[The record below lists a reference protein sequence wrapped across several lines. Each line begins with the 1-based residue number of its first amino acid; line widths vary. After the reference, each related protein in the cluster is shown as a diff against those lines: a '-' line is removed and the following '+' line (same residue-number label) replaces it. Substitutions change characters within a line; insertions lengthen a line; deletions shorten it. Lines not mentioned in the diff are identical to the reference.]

1 MSIKTTFIIGAGAS
15 KEANLPTGY
24 ELKGKISRLLDIK
37 FDHHKQTSG
46 DYIITNALENHV
58 KLPDGRNGDI
68 NPFLHEAWHIKEAL
82 PLAISIDNFIDAH
95 KENTKIELCGKLGI
109 IRSILDAEKGSL
121 LYINRDNVNNT
132 IHFSSLEKSWYIPF
146 FQLLTENC
154 RAEDL
159 KDRFKL
165 ISLIVFNYDR
175 CIEHFLKHAIQNYY
189 RIPQADA
196 EALVKSIEIYHPY
209 GSIGNLPW
217 MDHHNSM
224 EFGTEPNGMQLLGL
238 SNQIKTFT
246 EGTDPN
252 SSEILAIRQH
262 MVNTKRIVFI
272 GFAFHKLNMEL
283 ITPDDLNNVKTLE
296 IRCYA
301 TTYGIS
307 ESDKNVINDQ
317 IDTLYENKINKNMA
331 NLHAGPF
338 FNEFWRSLS
347 F

>member
-1 MSIKTTFIIGAGAS
+1 MSIKTTFVIGAGAS

-24 ELKGKISRLLDIK
+24 ELKGTISRLLDIK
-37 FDHHKQTSG
+37 FDFHQQKSG
-46 DYIITNALENHV
+46 DYIITHALINHV

-68 NPFLHEAWHIKEAL
+68 NPYLHEAWHIKEAL

-95 KENTKIELCGKLGI
+95 KENTKIELCGKLAI
-109 IRSILDAEKGSL
+109 VRSILDAEKGST
-121 LYINRDNVNNT
+121 LYVNRDNVNNT
-132 IHFSSLEKSWYIPF
+132 INFPSLEKSWYIPF

-154 RAEDL
+154 SAEDL
-159 KDRFKL
+159 EERFKS
-165 ISLIVFNYDR
+165 IALIVFNYDR
-175 CIEHFLKHAIQNYY
+175 CVEHFLKHAIQNYY
-189 RIPQADA
+189 RIPQTEA
-196 EALVKSIEIYHPY
+196 EALVSSIEIYHPY

-217 MDHHNSM
+217 MERHNSM
-224 EFGTEPNGMQLLGL
+224 DFGAEPNGAQLLEL
-238 SNQIKTFT
+238 SGQIKTFT

-262 MVNTKRIVFI
+262 MAAAERVVFI

-283 ITPDDLNNVKTLE
+283 ITPDNLKGINTSD
-296 IRCYA
+296 ISCYA

-307 ESDKNVINDQ
+307 ESDKNVINEQ
-317 IDTLYENKINKNMA
+317 IDALYETTINKNMA